1 MLKYD
6 IVDVG
11 RDQALEALTP
21 RLNGYRC
28 SGHQL
33 SIGATAHPERCWNR
47 HAAKGW
53 TRMVVLYETYSARSA
68 VEVERELLDYARRCN
83 FRLPPTQLRPGGEGP
98 GEASGHRYV
107 YVLLRWPPARRAR
120 PTSTSRRTRPA
131 HG

>member
-33 SIGATAHPERCWNR
+33 SI
-47 HAAKGW
+47 AA
-53 TRMVVLYETYSARSA
+53 
-68 VEVERELLDYARRCN
+68 
-83 FRLPPTQLRPGGEGP
+83 
-98 GEASGHRYV
+98 
-107 YVLLRWPPARRAR
+107 
-120 PTSTSRRTRPA
+120 RTRPRSRRGVNSPTSA
-131 HG
+131 